1 MWIRFFWYRRWSSLI
16 LWLSATPLS
25 LRTLCQFFFYN
36 VALPFHLLCSHC
48 NILYAMKCAMVLLS
62 VHTFFILEC
71 IKIFF
76 LKIEGKKYGISNPF
90 NSFHT
95 WLCYVEQFFWKTLAM
110 RCCLMFFLHPG
121 DRAMRKKRNRK
132 HFASIFSYQK
142 IWSFGITCEKHL
154 ISDTEAIRKAFFLK
168 S

>member
-1 MWIRFFWYRRWSSLI
+1 MASNRTNVTFSVRCDVNTVFFWYRRWSSLI

-25 LRTLCQFFFYN
+25 LSAHIMPVFFYN

-76 LKIEGKKYGISNPF
+76 LKKEGKKYGISNPF

-95 WLCYVEQFFWKTLAM
+95 RLCYVEQFFWKTLAM
-110 RCCLMFFLHPG
+110 RCCLMFFLSWRQS
-121 DRAMRKKRNRK
+121 DAKK
-132 HFASIFSYQK
+132 
-142 IWSFGITCEKHL
+142 EK
-154 ISDTEAIRKAFFLK
+154 
-168 S
+168 